1 LAGTIRWLIP
11 LGTAERWPDGSV
23 VVRSHAALI
32 AVSCQLSTLVIGI
45 LGEIGQNLPGGVHQ
59 TKGVR
64 FLPGMAP
71 GYIMRPQLSGC
82 DRLGGARQ
90 DRGFPLYKNAFLEPI
105 DCEQFDLLHTGD
117 WRAAMDADV
126 ERFFEECRADP
137 WFRDQPEALKGHEEI
152 FEEFYL
158 YPDSLK
164 SR

>member
-1 LAGTIRWLIP
+1 
-11 LGTAERWPDGSV
+11 
-23 VVRSHAALI
+23 
-32 AVSCQLSTLVIGI
+32 
-45 LGEIGQNLPGGVHQ
+45 
-59 TKGVR
+59 
-64 FLPGMAP
+64 MAP
-71 GYIMRPQLSGC
+71 RYIMRPQLSGR

-105 DCEQFDLLHTGD
+105 DCEQFDLLNTGD

-158 YPDSLK
+158 AGDESPEWQEIWDRIREVVTRKEPLMERVK
-164 SR
+164 ALIPILEKIKVLMRQEL